1 MAITSVLTTEPIT
14 SGRVRIFGTRVRG
27 ARMLEKRTAKSVAEA
42 IGLSGPRYSQ
52 IEDAEDGTSI
62 ERETLRLLSE
72 TLGFDEAYF
81 ESRPEV
87 EVDRRALCFRAKKS
101 MSKAQVEQVAGWAR
115 LSGELIVDVI
125 DRSATVIPLSLPSVA
140 DRPSPEEAAHRF
152 RELRGLAPYEP
163 IGEMARELEK
173 SGVYIVSAEFAND
186 DNAKHDAVSTW
197 VGRRQ
202 EHALV
207 MLRSIDS
214 WERTRMSLAHE
225 AGHLIL
231 HRDEQPEDR
240 EEQAFAFAGELLTP
254 EEALRREWPAR
265 ATLATLLP
273 LKFKWGVSLATLI
286 YRGHMLGLLS
296 DLQNR
301 SLNKQ
306 LSARKAYGT
315 NISWRTREPGA
326 GDRPVEKPILLARML
341 EYAFRGNIDLDT
353 LSRMVHFYPE
363 RYLRPIVDGQ
373 AQITERL
380 HVAVPKDASNVT
392 AFRPRAARV

>member
-1 MAITSVLTTEPIT
+1 MAITSVPTTEQTT
-14 SGRVRIFGTRVRG
+14 SGRVRIFGTRVRA

-52 IEDAEDGTSI
+52 IEDADDGTSI

-72 TLGFDEAYF
+72 TLDFDEAHF
-81 ESRPEV
+81 ESRADV

-125 DRSATVIPLSLPSVA
+125 DRSATVIPLSLPDVS
-140 DRPSPEEAAHRF
+140 DGPSPEDAAHRF
-152 RELRGLAPYEP
+152 RKLRGLAPYEP

-173 SGVYIVSAEFAND
+173 SGVYIVSAEFTND
-186 DNAKHDAVSTW
+186 DNPKHDAVSTW

-231 HRDEQPEDR
+231 HREEQPEDR
-240 EEQAFAFAGELLTP
+240 EDQAFAFAAELLTP
-254 EEALRREWPAR
+254 AEAICHEWPPR
-265 ATLATLLP
+265 TTLANLLP
-273 LKFKWGVSLATLI
+273 LKSKWGVSLSALVM
-286 YRGHMLGLLS
+286 RGNRLGLIS
-296 DLQNR
+296 DLQSR
-301 SLNKQ
+301 SLYKQ
-306 LSARKAYGT
+306 LSSRRSYGSD
-315 NISWRTREPGA
+315 ISWMKREPGA

-341 EYAFRGNIDLDT
+341 EFAFRGNIDLDT

-380 HVAVPKDASNVT
+380 HLAIPEDATNVI
-392 AFRPRAARV
+392 AFRPRVARA